1 MSDDP
6 DAVTILMPI
15 YNDWESALVLIGRVA
30 AALAPRFQPRFLLVN
45 DGSSIPPPP
54 ALTKDAAA
62 AFVEVLHLRRNLGHQ
77 RAITIGLAHLQQAR
91 NTEQVV
97 VMDGD
102 GEDTAEGVARLLDH
116 FVAMGR
122 THTVFAA
129 RGRRSEGRT
138 FVLFY
143 LGYQLAH
150 RVLTGRAVRE
160 GNFCV
165 LPIAHLDRLVAV
177 SETWNHFSASIFKA
191 RLPVSSIAVDRGA
204 RIAGRSHMNF
214 LALLAHGLSAISVF
228 SDVVGLRLL
237 VATGILGVLTL
248 VAVMAVVAIRLAT
261 ELAVPGWATTA
272 TGLLLL
278 LFSQAG
284 LLSLVFVFII
294 LQSRNT
300 SSFIPLRD
308 HAYFIDRLER
318 LQ

>member
-1 MSDDP
+1 MDT
-6 DAVTILMPI
+6 TILMPI
-15 YNDWESALVLIGRVA
+15 YNDWDSALVLIGRIVS
-30 AALAPRFQPRFLLVN
+30 ALAPRFQPRFLLVN

-54 ALTKDAAA
+54 ALPKDAEG

-91 NTEQVV
+91 TTEQVV

-102 GEDTAEGVARLLDH
+102 GEDTAEGVARLLEH

-129 RGRRSEGRT
+129 RGRRTEGRA

-143 LGYQLAH
+143 VAYRVAH

-165 LPIAHLDRLVAV
+165 LPMAHLDRLVAV

-191 RLPVSSIAVDRGA
+191 RLPIASIAIDRGT

-214 LALLAHGLSAISVF
+214 LALLQHGLSAISVF

-237 VATGILGVLTL
+237 VATGLLGLLTL
-248 VAVMAVVAIRLAT
+248 LAVVTVAVIRLAT
-261 ELAVPGWATTA
+261 QLAVPGWATTA
-272 TGLLLL
+272 TGLLVLL
-278 LFSQAG
+278 LSQAG
-284 LLSLVFVFII
+284 LLSLVFVFIV

-308 HAYFIDRLER
+308 HAFFIDRLER
-318 LQ
+318 LE